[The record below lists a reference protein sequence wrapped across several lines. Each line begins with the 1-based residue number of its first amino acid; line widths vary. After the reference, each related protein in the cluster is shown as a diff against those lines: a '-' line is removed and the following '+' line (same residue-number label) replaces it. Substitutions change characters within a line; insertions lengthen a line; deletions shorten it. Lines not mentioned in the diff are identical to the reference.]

1 MNAISLP
8 RLDWLFSIF
17 RSDPGR
23 MSVETTHQLRESA
36 DRAARAIRS
45 GNLDLAEWLLAEN
58 GPAALRDAAS
68 LNLLAVLALS
78 SGDWQT
84 AKRFWTRAC
93 QRDPH
98 YVPASQNLRRYF
110 ELCTFGTSK
119 QPLSLGDER
128 RCENSRSRE
137 LL

>member
-1 MNAISLP
+1 MSATPLP
-8 RLDWLFSIF
+8 A
-17 RSDPGR
+17 PGNTLPLAGK
-23 MSVETTHQLRESA
+23 VALVTGGGTGIG
-36 DRAARAIRS
+36 RA
-45 GNLDLAEWLLAEN
+45 
-58 GPAALRDAAS
+58 AALRYAAS